1 MAMNLSTSSLALAGG
16 QLTESEHLV
25 AVINLSDS
33 VSRRPVGGW
42 SKRLLDVV
50 VAVPALL
57 AALPLMVVVAL
68 LIRVTGGGSAIFA
81 HERVGCNGR
90 TFPCYKFR
98 TMVRDAD
105 VALARHLASNPEAAI
120 EWRET
125 QKLRNDPRVTPVGRL
140 LRKSSLDELPQLINV
155 LRGDMSCVGPRPV
168 TVDEL
173 QRYGEHARDYLSV
186 RPGLTGPWQVT
197 GRSNTDFP
205 TRVSLDKHYVRNWS
219 LVSDLAILAKTPFAV
234 LRTAEVY

>member
-1 MAMNLSTSSLALAGG
+1 MNLSTSSLALATG
-16 QLTESEHLV
+16 QLAESDHLG
-25 AVINLSDS
+25 ASINLNDSDS
-33 VSRRPVGGW
+33 PRPVGGR

-50 VAVPALL
+50 VALPALL
-57 AALPLMVVVAL
+57 VALPLMIVVAL
-68 LIRVTGGGSAIFA
+68 LIRFTGGGSAIFA
-81 HERVGCNGR
+81 HQRLGYSGR

-105 VALARHLASNPEAAI
+105 AALASHLAIDPEAAI

-140 LRKSSLDELPQLINV
+140 LRKSSLDELPQLINI
-155 LRGDMSCVGPRPV
+155 LRGDMSCVGPRPI

-173 QRYGEHARDYLSV
+173 ERYGEYARDYLSA

-197 GRSNTDFP
+197 GRSKTDFA

-219 LVSDLAILAKTPFAV
+219 LLSDLAILAKTPVAV
-234 LRTAEVY
+234 IRTEEVY